1 MAQRKQKRQQPQKS
15 NKPPMSKWDFEK
27 IASVA
32 RTQNRKNRIANNKQA
47 YHYTCKMMAGIIG
60 GGDTTH
66 HQRFFKDEP
75 NRPEYDVFM
84 KNAGCQGL
92 IEFEEAERTFDSQK
106 YDWEDTQKDAP
117 SYMNDPEYYRKNY
130 IKKYGSL
137 EPPQEP
143 EIEWK

>member
-1 MAQRKQKRQQPQKS
+1 MAQRKKKRQFQKPK
-15 NKPPMSKWDFEK
+15 KPPMSKWDFEK

-66 HQRFFKDEP
+66 YRQYFEDEP
-75 NRPEYDVFM
+75 NRPDYDTFM
-84 KNAGCQGL
+84 KNAGCQ
-92 IEFEEAERTFDSQK
+92 EFTDFEEAKRNFGSQQ
-106 YDWEDTQKDAP
+106 YDWEDAQKDAP
-117 SYMNDPEYYRKNY
+117 EYMNDPDFYKKNY

-143 EIEWK
+143 EIEW